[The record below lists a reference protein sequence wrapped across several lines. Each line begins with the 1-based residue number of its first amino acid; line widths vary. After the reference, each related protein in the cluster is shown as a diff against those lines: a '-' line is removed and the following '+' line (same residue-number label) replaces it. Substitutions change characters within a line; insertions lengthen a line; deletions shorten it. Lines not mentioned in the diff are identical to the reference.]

1 MTSNILQNL
10 QISALNEMQNVSI
23 SSAKKS
29 DIILISPTGSGKTLA
44 FLFPILE
51 RLKKEE
57 SGIQAL
63 ILAPSREL
71 AQQIEQVWRK
81 MQTGYKVSCFYG
93 GHSTRIE
100 KSSLSHPPAVLVG
113 TPGRIAYHIRN
124 GNFDTRSIH
133 TLVLDE
139 FDKSLEL
146 GFHEEM
152 AYIIEHIENID
163 KRLLT
168 SATLLKEIPTFT
180 GMNTDAITVN
190 FLKAEEHIPNIT
202 LKAVSTVAEDK
213 AETLFS
219 LLCYLG
225 NQSSL
230 VFCNHREAVNRI
242 SDLLYETNISHGVF
256 HGGLDQDERE
266 KSLLQFRNGTHPIL
280 ICTDLASRGL
290 DITDVDCII
299 HYQLPKEETFIHR
312 NGRTAR
318 MQAKGTVYMILHD
331 GKYPE
336 YIKKKPEMVTL
347 PDSYTLPEAS
357 VWRTLYI
364 GAGKKDKVNKI
375 DIVGLLLQKGKIN
388 KDDLG
393 LIEVFDH
400 TAYVAIKANKMKQVL
415 QLIADERLKNKK
427 VKIEEVNQ

>member
-1 MTSNILQNL
+1 MTSKTLQNL
-10 QISALNEMQNVSI
+10 QISALNEMQEVSI
-23 SSAKKS
+23 ASAKKN

-51 RLKKEE
+51 RLKKDET
-57 SGIQAL
+57 GIQAL

-100 KSSLSHPPAVLVG
+100 KSSLTHPPAVLVG

-152 AYIIEHIENID
+152 AFIIDRLENID

-168 SATLLKEIPTFT
+168 SATLLEELPTFT
-180 GMNTDAITVN
+180 GINKDAITIN
-190 FLKAEEHIPNIT
+190 FLKAEEHIPDLTI
-202 LKAVSTVAEDK
+202 KAVSTVAEDK

-219 LLCYLG
+219 LLCYIG
-225 NQSSL
+225 NQSTL

-256 HGGLDQDERE
+256 HGGMDQDERE
-266 KSLLQFRNGTHPIL
+266 KALLQFRNGSHPFL

-290 DITDVDCII
+290 DIAAVDCIV
-299 HYQLPKEETFIHR
+299 HYQLPNEETFIHR

-336 YIKKKPEMVTL
+336 YVQKKPEMI
-347 PDSYTLPEAS
+347 TLPETITFPEAS
-357 VWRTLYI
+357 IWRTLYI

-388 KDDLG
+388 KEDLG

-400 TAYVAIKANKMKQVL
+400 TAYVAVKTNKIKQVL

-427 VKIEEVNQ
+427 VKIEEVR

>member
-1 MTSNILQNL
+1 MKTRILESL
-10 QISALNEMQNVSI
+10 QINSLNEMQEVSI
-23 SSAKKS
+23 ASSKKN

-51 RLKKEE
+51 RLKNEE
-57 SGIQAL
+57 AGIQAL

-71 AQQIEQVWRK
+71 AQQIEQVWKK
-81 MQTGYKVSCFYG
+81 MQTGYKVNCFYG

-100 KSSLSHPPAVLVG
+100 KSSLTHPPALLVG

-152 AYIIEHIENID
+152 SFIIEHLENVNR
-163 KRLLT
+163 RLLT
-168 SATLLKEIPTFT
+168 SATLLEDIPSFT
-180 GMNTDAITVN
+180 QLNQDAIRID
-190 FLKAEEHIPNIT
+190 FLKAEEHKPDLTI
-202 LKAVSTVAEDK
+202 KAVSTLAADK

-219 LLCYLG
+219 LLCYIG

-242 SDLLYETNISHGVF
+242 SDLLHESNISHAVF
-256 HGGLDQDERE
+256 HGGMDQDERE
-266 KSLLQFRNGTHPIL
+266 KALLQFRNGSRPIL
-280 ICTDLASRGL
+280 ICTDLAARGL
-290 DITDVDCII
+290 DIPDIDCIV
-299 HYQLPKEETFIHR
+299 HYQLPNEETFIHR
-312 NGRTAR
+312 NGRSAR
-318 MQAKGTVYMILHD
+318 MNAKGTVYLILHD

-336 YIKKKPEMVTL
+336 YIKKKPEMI
-347 PDSYTLPEAS
+347 TLPEIDILPEPS
-357 VWRTLYI
+357 LWRTLYI
-364 GAGKKDKVNKI
+364 GAGKKEKVNKI
-375 DIVGLLLQKGKIN
+375 DIVGLLIQKGKI
-388 KDDLG
+388 KKEDLG

-400 TAYVAIKANKMKQVL
+400 SAYVALRTNKVKQVL
-415 QLIADERLKNKK
+415 QLIAGERLKNKK
-427 VKIEEVNQ
+427 VKIEEIK